1 MIDIYADGAAMGG
14 IITAAKNPKIMGF
27 TTNPSL
33 MRQAG
38 VADYLA
44 FTNDVL
50 QFLKEQRPDTNI
62 SLEVFADDFD
72 GMYRQ
77 AMRLHELSERY
88 DYPVYVKI
96 PVTNTWGTPTHSLV
110 SMLLVSRVRVN
121 VTAVFTPKQTEEVL
135 RAIGDNQTPSIIS
148 IFAGRIADSGKNAVN
163 IVKESI
169 KLNVFPISGMI
180 KNKNVKFLWASTR
193 QAYNYNEALEAGCD
207 IITMT
212 PDIIKKMDLQGKNL
226 TDYSLETVKMFHD
239 DAVKSG
245 FTI

>member
-1 MIDIYADGAAMGG
+1 MIDIYADGAAMDG
-14 IITAAKNPKIMGF
+14 IVLSAKNKNIMGF

-38 VADYLA
+38 VTDYLA

-50 QFLKEQRPDTNI
+50 KFLKSERPDTNI

-77 AMRLHELSERY
+77 AMQLHELSERY
-88 DYPVYVKI
+88 NYPVYVKI
-96 PVTNTWGTPTHSLV
+96 PVTNTSGTSTRELV
-110 SMLLVSRVRVN
+110 AMLLASKVQVN

-135 RAIGDNQTPSIIS
+135 SAIGDNQTPSIIS
-148 IFAGRIADSGKNAVN
+148 IFAGRIADSGKNALN
-163 IVKESI
+163 ITKECI
-169 KLNVFPISGMI
+169 KLNTFQITGAI

-193 QAYNYNEALEAGCD
+193 QAYNYNEALEAGCN

-212 PDIIKKMDLQGKNL
+212 PDIIKKMGLQGKNL
-226 TDYSLETVKMFHD
+226 SDYSLETVKMFYD

>member
-1 MIDIYADGAAMGG
+1 MIDIYADGAAMDG

-38 VADYLA
+38 VTDYLA

-50 QFLKEQRPDTNI
+50 QYLKEQRPDTNI

-96 PVTNTWGTPTHSLV
+96 PVTNTWGTPTHPLV
-110 SMLLVSRVRVN
+110 AMLLASKVRVN
-121 VTAVFTPKQTEEVL
+121 VTAVFTPKQTEDIL
-135 RAIGDNQTPSIIS
+135 KAIGDSQTPSIIS

-169 KLNVFPISGMI
+169 KLNSFPISGMI

-212 PDIIKKMDLQGKNL
+212 PDVIKKMDLQGKNL